1 MTGIDSPGNASTL
14 SILIDESGDMYA
26 PYRIGSMTDRYYLF
40 ALVLHDQTNQMQ
52 FPDFRTFDE
61 RIRSLNSSFGID
73 PDAPIHTGNLI
84 RREKPYRRLDI
95 RSRIELFDA
104 LVGFVGTCI
113 SSPVEVHVVETDR
126 SRHLYI
132 EEEPPSISVPDVKAE
147 LREKLAWLIEE
158 RRSFCEGY
166 DSIKI
171 YYDNGQK
178 PLADILH
185 RALDNAFPNGVQL
198 EYKSSVRQTKYRLLQ
213 VTDLFCTMRLLTLKA
228 SVGCLSRS
236 EISFFG
242 GRAGSLHHAEAR
254 IRRINEI
261 LRPLTGRIEERRSR
275 SSASPGEDRSIQ
287 DGSQS

>member
-1 MTGIDSPGNASTL
+1 MGWKSNPQCQNWFNRA
-14 SILIDESGDMYA
+14 
-26 PYRIGSMTDRYYLF
+26 
-40 ALVLHDQTNQMQ
+40 
-52 FPDFRTFDE
+52 
-61 RIRSLNSSFGID
+61 
-73 PDAPIHTGNLI
+73 
-84 RREKPYRRLDI
+84 
-95 RSRIELFDA
+95 
-104 LVGFVGTCI
+104 
-113 SSPVEVHVVETDR
+113 
-126 SRHLYI
+126 
-132 EEEPPSISVPDVKAE
+132 
-147 LREKLAWLIEE
+147 
-158 RRSFCEGY
+158 
-166 DSIKI
+166 KI

-213 VTDLFCTMRLLTLKA
+213 VADLFCTMRLLTLKA